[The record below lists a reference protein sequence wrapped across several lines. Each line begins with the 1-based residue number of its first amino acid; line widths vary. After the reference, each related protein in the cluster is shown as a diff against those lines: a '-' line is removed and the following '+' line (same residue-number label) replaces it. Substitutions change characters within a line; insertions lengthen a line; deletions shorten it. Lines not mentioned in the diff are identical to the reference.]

1 MTVLKL
7 TADRSDVRLDRYI
20 ADEVEILS
28 RSKAQSN
35 IKAHHILVDGTPAK
49 PSLLLNGGELIQID
63 LQEDKDMGLEPE
75 EMDLEILFEDE
86 DLVAISK
93 PAGMVVHPGAGNFSG
108 TLVNGLIYHFNKLSE
123 LYGSQR
129 PGIVHRLDKD
139 TSGVLL
145 IAKNDSVHMK
155 LAKQFA
161 DRMVTKVYLALVWG
175 TPSETKGVIT
185 GSLERHPNDRKKFT
199 VSKEGRQ
206 AETHFRVLESLE
218 DFSLIE
224 LRPKTGRTHQLR
236 VHMQH
241 IGYPIFADDIY
252 GGGLSHSRGLSPQI
266 RKNYSALHK
275 LMPRQALHALSISFV
290 HPGTGQE
297 MEITA
302 PLPGD
307 FRNVLAQLEPISA

>member
-49 PSLLLNGGELIQID
+49 PSLLLKGGELIQID

-161 DRMVTKVYLALVWG
+161 DRMVAKVYLALVWG

-185 GSLERHPNDRKKFT
+185 GSLER
-199 VSKEGRQ
+199 Q
-206 AETHFRVLESLE
+206 
-218 DFSLIE
+218 
-224 LRPKTGRTHQLR
+224 
-236 VHMQH
+236 
-241 IGYPIFADDIY
+241 
-252 GGGLSHSRGLSPQI
+252 
-266 RKNYSALHK
+266 
-275 LMPRQALHALSISFV
+275 
-290 HPGTGQE
+290 
-297 MEITA
+297 
-302 PLPGD
+302 PL
-307 FRNVLAQLEPISA
+307 LL